1 MSYTALVLDQE
12 SRTTLLQKFL
22 IPEKWETIAHHMTI
36 NMGEP
41 NNGPAKEMVGETF
54 KLKVVAKSMNSLV
67 MAVKVETLCPSTN
80 ETKHI
85 TIAVNR
91 KNGGK
96 PFHSNELKFW
106 NETDIF
112 ELSGKI
118 EVCK

>member
-1 MSYTALVLDQE
+1 MSYTALVLDNE
-12 SRTTLLQKFL
+12 SRTELIKKFL
-22 IPEKWETIAHHMTI
+22 IPEKWEIIAHHMTI

-41 NNGPAKEMVGETF
+41 NNGPARELVGETF
-54 KLKVVAKSMNSLV
+54 QLKVVAKSMNSLV
-67 MAVKVETLCPSTN
+67 MAVKVDTLCPSVN
-80 ETKHI
+80 EIKHI

-96 PFHSNELKFW
+96 PFHSNELKHW
-106 NETDIF
+106 NETTVF